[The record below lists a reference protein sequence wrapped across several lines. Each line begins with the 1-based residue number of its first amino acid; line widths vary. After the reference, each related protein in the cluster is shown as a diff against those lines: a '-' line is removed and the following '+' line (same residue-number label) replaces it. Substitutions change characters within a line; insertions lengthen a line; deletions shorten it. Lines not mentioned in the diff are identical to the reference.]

1 MTGSV
6 GEFLGRMQQ
15 TLYPTFTPGP
25 GGCDGLKAG
34 DPDQPL
40 SGVGVC
46 FSASLELL
54 RAARE
59 EGLNLIVTHEP
70 TYFSHDDA
78 TAHLQAD
85 PVYRAKRALIEE
97 AGLVIYRLHD
107 RPHAGPDDPFVRGLA
122 AALGWPQPEGVPAPV
137 CLDIPPTSLA
147 RLAGEVAGRLGADG
161 LRWAGDGGQM
171 VKRVVLSP
179 GAAGGEAH
187 RRLLVR
193 WEPDALICGEVHEW
207 ETPEYRQDAA
217 AAGQPLGLLVTGH
230 AASELPG
237 VQEVAR
243 GLEGAF
249 PETRIVFLPMRAEL
263 RGGFSGGG

>member
-1 MTGSV
+1 MSGAV
-6 GEFLGRMQQ
+6 ADFLGRMERA
-15 TLYPTFTPGP
+15 LYPDFVPGP

-34 DPDQPL
+34 DPAQLL

-54 RAARE
+54 RAAAG

-78 TAHLQAD
+78 QAHLQAD
-85 PVYRAKRALIEE
+85 LVYRAKRALIEE

-107 RPHAGPDDPFVRGLA
+107 RPHSQPDDPFVRGLA
-122 AALGWPQPEGVPAPV
+122 AALGWPLPEGLPAPL
-137 CLDIPPTSLA
+137 CLEIAPTPLA
-147 RLAGEVAGRLGADG
+147 VLAGEVAGRLGADG
-161 LRWAGDGGQM
+161 LRWAGDAGQL
-171 VKRVVLSP
+171 VRRVVLSP

-193 WEPDALICGEVHEW
+193 WGPDALICGEVHEW

-217 AAGQPLGLLVTGH
+217 GVGQAFGLIVTGH

-237 VQEVAR
+237 VQQVAR
-243 GLEGAF
+243 QLGRAF
-249 PETRIVFLPMRAEL
+249 PDERVVFLPGRAEL
-263 RGGFSGGG
+263 RSGA